1 MRDVVSGTRG
11 QGPPI
16 SGRRSSLVAML
27 SAELSSP
34 ITLLPARAPD
44 RAGMSAYSTRLLNR
58 ASPFQLPSTQIT
70 AQAPG
75 ILVVD
80 DESEIRR
87 MVSEILSS
95 EGYLVL
101 PATNGAEALAV
112 MDAAR
117 VSLALVDMRMP
128 VLDGWGFAREL
139 RKRRSWLPV
148 IVMSAAVN
156 AQQWADEIGAA
167 GCVSK
172 PFDLLELLAQVEHL
186 VAPN

>member
-1 MRDVVSGTRG
+1 MRDVL
-11 QGPPI
+11 
-16 SGRRSSLVAML
+16 GR
-27 SAELSSP
+27 ELGALDTDCRSP
-34 ITLLPARAPD
+34 ITLLPAR
-44 RAGMSAYSTRLLNR
+44 
-58 ASPFQLPSTQIT
+58 
-70 AQAPG
+70 APG

-87 MVSEILSS
+87 MVSDILRG

-112 MDAAR
+112 IDGAR
-117 VSLALVDMRMP
+117 VSLALLDMRMP

-139 RKRRSWLPV
+139 RERHSRVPV

-167 GCVSK
+167 GCLSK
-172 PFDLLELLAQVEHL
+172 PFDLLELLTEVERL
-186 VAPN
+186 VTPD